1 MKDLQKIEKIPGCYS
16 YFLATASK
24 YLDCQK
30 NIRNV
35 KLPVVAGEV
44 NTCYEAARLSAFKV
58 KYIWVEIRERW
69 KAWTEIVNCF
79 GSGSDII
86 NWHSGTIDTK
96 EERDWDWILRVSHH
110 FTFFFV
116 NVTFSFLFFLICLFL
131 LCLAFSRLLLFYFHF
146 FS

>member
-35 KLPVVAGEV
+35 RLAVVAEEV
-44 NTCYEAARLSAFKV
+44 NTCYETARLSAFKV

-69 KAWTEIVNCF
+69 KTWIEIVNCF
-79 GSGSDII
+79 DMIYREI
-86 NWHSGTIDTK
+86 ETLK
-96 EERDWDWILRVSHH
+96 
-110 FTFFFV
+110 
-116 NVTFSFLFFLICLFL
+116 
-131 LCLAFSRLLLFYFHF
+131 
-146 FS
+146 